1 MRWHPLAPAEPGM
14 GDNQQVDALQKR
26 GDHYLFT
33 AASQHGGVNQ
43 PGLSM
48 QIPTTALKG
57 KKENGAD
64 RNWLGGELV
73 RGCECGEGKEI
84 RLPR

>member
-14 GDNQQVDALQKR
+14 GDYQANALQQR
-26 GDHYLFT
+26 GDHSLFT

-48 QIPTTALKG
+48 QYLLLPS
-57 KKENGAD
+57 KEKRKMERTETGWAE
-64 RNWLGGELV
+64 NWREV
-73 RGCECGEGKEI
+73 ASAEKARK
-84 RLPR
+84 